1 MAYVIPIVLG
11 AVGMFILYKGSTLFL
26 DHSSAL
32 ARYWRVPLI
41 IIGLTIVALGTS
53 LPELVVGIIA
63 GLEQKNDIVLGNVL
77 GSNVANIGIVLGLS
91 ILIYPI
97 NLGLAKK
104 SRLELFG
111 LLCSIGLL
119 YLMVI
124 DGYLSRVDGVIL
136 VACGVGFT
144 WIAVRYHS
152 QNNGIERDDIATN
165 IAIRQRKDL
174 VVSVAALL
182 AGLALL
188 FVGARMVV
196 TNAIVLAR
204 LFQLSELFIGITIVA
219 VGTSLPEIVT
229 GITAS
234 LRKSNDLVIGN
245 VVGSNILNILIV
257 LGVTICIAPITVAA
271 SFWKFDLPLVLLLT
285 LLLAGLMYRGQRL
298 SKGFGVMFLSAYGLY
313 VLIAFLVEQGILN
326 SFPLR

>member
-1 MAYVIPIVLG
+1 MIYLIPILLG
-11 AVGMFILYKGSTLFL
+11 AVGAFFLYKGSTLFL
-26 DHSSAL
+26 DHTSAL

-53 LPELVVGIIA
+53 LPELVVGIFA
-63 GLEQKNDIVLGNVL
+63 SLEQKNDIVLGNVL

-97 NLGLAKK
+97 NLGLAQK

-111 LLCSIGLL
+111 LLSSVGLL
-119 YLMVI
+119 YLMVL
-124 DGYLSRVDGVIL
+124 DGYLGRFDGIVLMAVGI
-136 VACGVGFT
+136 GFT
-144 WIAVRYHS
+144 VLAMRYHS
-152 QNNGIERDDIATN
+152 RQNGIERDDIVTN
-165 IAIRQRKDL
+165 ITIRRRKDI
-174 VVSVAALL
+174 VVSLVALV
-182 AGLALL
+182 AGLVLL

-196 TNAIVLAR
+196 TNAIVVAR
-204 LFQLSELFIGITIVA
+204 LLQLSELFIGITIVA
-219 VGTSLPEIVT
+219 IGTSLPEIVT
-229 GITAS
+229 AIVAS

-257 LGVTICIAPITVAA
+257 LGVTICIAPITVAT

-298 SKGFGVMFLSAYGLY
+298 TKGFGVMFLGVYGLY
-313 VLIAFLVEQGILN
+313 IVMAVLVEQGILI
-326 SFPLR
+326 SPLH